1 MCHPQQNRRQLEVRK
16 ARKVVKKYRQMSY
29 KKEMNRL
36 RHLLAADETVSES
49 MVLDRTVSLIE
60 ELEARLMSQLRS
72 GNVPLKMASI
82 PGVEWSQCSQQ
93 TVRDMVGALMMTPP
107 Q

>member
-1 MCHPQQNRRQLEVRK
+1 
-16 ARKVVKKYRQMSY
+16 
-29 KKEMNRL
+29 
-36 RHLLAADETVSES
+36 

-60 ELEARLMSQLRS
+60 ELESRLMSQLRS
-72 GNVPLKMASI
+72 GNVPLKMAGLV

-93 TVRDMVGALMMTPP
+93 TVRDMVGALMMN

>member
-49 MVLDRTVSLIE
+49 VVLDRTVSLIE
-60 ELEARLMSQLRS
+60 QLESRLMSQLRS
-72 GNVPLKMASI
+72 GNVPGNMACI

-93 TVRDMVGALMMTPP
+93 TVRDIVGALMMTP
-107 Q
+107 QQ